1 MAKILLFSDI
11 HVHPHKR
18 KHERLLDCLKALR
31 WVFEQAVERQ
41 VDAVLFGGDLLHER
55 QKIDSFTYTE
65 VFKILENYKDCNFST
80 YLLLG
85 NHDMWFSNSWSVN
98 SIYPFGSLKNFTTII
113 EPKELAICDSTW
125 QFLPYTHNP
134 FEDLQKLPLD
144 NRSNKYLLGHLSI
157 DGAKLN
163 SAGSVSDVSVEH
175 DGDMVKVDRSIFKDY
190 KHAYFGHYHG
200 AQKLAKNVEYI
211 GSPLQL
217 SFGEAGEEKHII
229 ILDTNKNSQEYIVN
243 DFSPKHF
250 YIDEENLDSYSRE
263 ELEKSFVCI
272 VTKGDLSTEN
282 KKTIENKISGL
293 GIDSVKLKTKSKEV
307 TDHIINDAKLV
318 LSDENKIIEKYVE
331 QVQADNLQKDILIG
345 LGKKIAEYES
355 AE

>member
-1 MAKILLFSDI
+1 M
-11 HVHPHKR
+11 
-18 KHERLLDCLKALR
+18 
-31 WVFEQAVERQ
+31 
-41 VDAVLFGGDLLHER
+41 
-55 QKIDSFTYTE
+55 
-65 VFKILENYKDCNFST
+65 
-80 YLLLG
+80 
-85 NHDMWFSNSWSVN
+85 
-98 SIYPFGSLKNFTTII
+98 
-113 EPKELAICDSTW
+113 
-125 QFLPYTHNP
+125 
-134 FEDLQKLPLD
+134 
-144 NRSNKYLLGHLSI
+144 SI